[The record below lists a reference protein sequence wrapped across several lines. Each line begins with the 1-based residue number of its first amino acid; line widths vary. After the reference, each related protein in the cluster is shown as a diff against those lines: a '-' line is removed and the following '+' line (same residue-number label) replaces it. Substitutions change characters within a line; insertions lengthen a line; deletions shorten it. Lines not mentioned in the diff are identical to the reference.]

1 MAVDA
6 AVALIPE
13 ADPVLV
19 EELGEAAAVCGEIEE
34 NVKEAPGLDPPN
46 WWRLFFDLGD
56 RVRQVTERLTW
67 GIVESM

>member
-1 MAVDA
+1 VGISFKTPGAAFICDTVIMAVDA

-19 EELGEAAAVCGEIEE
+19 EELGEAAAVCGEIED

-46 WWRLFFDLGD
+46 
-56 RVRQVTERLTW
+56 
-67 GIVESM
+67 

>member
-46 WWRLFFDLGD
+46 
-56 RVRQVTERLTW
+56 
-67 GIVESM
+67 